1 MENLELAAEVR
12 EIKGKQVKKLRRQGW
27 IPAVLYGPR
36 RDPITLQV
44 EERALMRLL
53 KQAGIGHL
61 ISLRVPGA
69 DGSFTTLIREV
80 QRDNISRRI
89 LHVDFQEVVMTEKL
103 VTEVPIVFEGEAPV
117 VERGAGVLV
126 YGISSV
132 EIECLPGDLIPAV
145 TVDLSILEEVDQT
158 IHVGDLDVPEAVH
171 IRTDPTEWVVKV
183 LPPRVAVEEAE
194 EVEEVVE
201 EEAAEVEV
209 ITEVKAEQR
218 RAERPPE
225 EEEEEEEEGEEE
237 A

>member
-1 MENLELAAEVR
+1 MENLELVAEVR

-36 RDPITLQV
+36 RDPVALKV
-44 EERALMRLL
+44 EERALVRLL
-53 KQAGIGHL
+53 RQAGIGHL

-80 QRDNISRRI
+80 QRDHISRRI

-145 TVDLSILEEVDQT
+145 TVDLSVLEEVDQS
-158 IHVGDLDVPEAVH
+158 IHVGDLEVPEAVH
-171 IRTDPTEWVVKV
+171 IRTDPTEWVVRV
-183 LPPRVAVEEAE
+183 LPPRVVAEEAE
-194 EVEEVVE
+194 EVEE

-218 RAERPPE
+218 RAERPPK
-225 EEEEEEEEGEEE
+225 EEEEEGEEE
-237 A
+237 EA

>member
-1 MENLELAAEVR
+1 MENLELVAEVR

-36 RDPITLQV
+36 RNPMTLQV
-44 EERALMRLL
+44 KERSLMRLL
-53 KQAGIGHL
+53 KEAGVGHL

-80 QRDNISRRI
+80 QRDPISRRI

-132 EIECLPGDLIPAV
+132 EIECLPGDLIPAI
-145 TVDLSILEEVDQT
+145 TVDLSVLEKVDQT
-158 IHVGDLDVPEAVH
+158 IHVGDLEVPDGVH
-171 IRTDPTEWVVKV
+171 IRTDPSEWVVKV
-183 LPPRVAVEEAE
+183 LPPRVAVAEAE
-194 EVEEVVE
+194 EVEE
-201 EEAAEVEV
+201 EAPEVEV
-209 ITEVKAEQR
+209 ITEARAEQR
-218 RAERPPE
+218 RAERPPK
-225 EEEEEEEEGEEE
+225 EEEEEEGEEE
-237 A
+237 EA